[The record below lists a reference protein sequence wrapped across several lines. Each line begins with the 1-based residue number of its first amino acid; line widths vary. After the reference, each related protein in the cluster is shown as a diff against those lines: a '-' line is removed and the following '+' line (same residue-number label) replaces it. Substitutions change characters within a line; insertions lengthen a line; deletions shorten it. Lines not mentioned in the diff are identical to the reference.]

1 MLFCLIINVLS
12 ATAEGPA
19 VIRSGRLVKSGHLV
33 KSARLDKKREEMSLI
48 FL

>member
-19 VIRSGRLVKSGHLV
+19 VIRSGAWTKVV
-33 KSARLDKKREEMSLI
+33 T
-48 FL
+48 